1 MQVLRCGGYDVLV
14 YLRFIKLAIHIFG
27 SFAPYAFVVL
37 LPINASVFYVVAP
50 SDKLPG
56 NELGAANISLN
67 TFNRLSLS
75 SMPIKDSRMWTHCVG
90 VYLLTGL
97 TMHFLARECRWYTRL
112 RHRFLT
118 ERDEARQRT
127 VLIKQVPIELRS
139 SPKLAEYFARL
150 YPGKV
155 VGAVMCRRTDRLDR
169 LVAARATSL
178 ARCERIQARRIGH
191 KLTQP
196 GTVPERCARCYRFID
211 RYNTFLENA
220 YDPYWWC
227 CDMGLT
233 ERSMIHETSI
243 KRLNEKIDAERRN
256 QASVD
261 PFVGRPSTAT
271 YPDSL
276 LRGIARTTAAVVV
289 EDAIVASVDDLAP
302 PVDGQVAAPV
312 DVETPKAD
320 SISTTLPKCNTS
332 QDTKIDEDGANDSC
346 SLLADDTH
354 RGLALDEYWD
364 EEDCVASNCKP
375 LCTRCGPCWS
385 RLRERGAEAA
395 ALLGAERGKARF
407 IGDKAFV
414 TFNSFT
420 GAAIATQVFHAAIP
434 GGMHAQMAPEPRDI
448 FWPNVHVSSKRR
460 TTRRVIANAIVAL
473 LLIFYIVPVTLIS
486 LVLSDQAIKVRHQRS
501 RNAS

>member
-1 MQVLRCGGYDVLV
+1 MLV

-37 LPINASVFYVVAP
+37 LPVNASVFYLVTP
-50 SDKLPG
+50 GDKLPN
-56 NELGAANISLN
+56 NEVGAADISFN

-127 VLIKQVPIELRS
+127 VLFQQVPIELRS

-178 ARCERIQARRIGH
+178 ARFERIQARRTRH
-191 KLTQP
+191 KLTKP
-196 GTVPERCARCYRFID
+196 NVGTGRWNQCNGCID
-211 RYNTFLENA
+211 RYNTLLEDA
-220 YDPYWWC
+220 YDPCWWR
-227 CDMGLT
+227 CDLGLT

-243 KRLNEKIDAERRN
+243 RRLDEKIETERRN

-261 PFVGRPSTAT
+261 PLVGRPSTK

-276 LRGIARTTAAVVV
+276 PCSIVRTTAAVVV
-289 EDAIVASVDDLAP
+289 EGAVVASVNDSVP
-302 PVDGQVAAPV
+302 PVDGQVAATV
-312 DVETPKAD
+312 DVETPK
-320 SISTTLPKCNTS
+320 SNFISTTFPKSDSS
-332 QDTKIDEDGANDSC
+332 QDAKIKEDDANDHC
-346 SLLADDTH
+346 SQLADDTH
-354 RGLALDEYWD
+354 HSLALEGCWD
-364 EEDCVASNCKP
+364 EEDSIASHCA
-375 LCTRCGPCWS
+375 LICTRCGPCCS
-385 RLRERGAEAA
+385 RLHKHGAEAA
-395 ALLGAERGKARF
+395 ALLGAERGKARL

-414 TFNSFT
+414 CFNSFK
-420 GAAIATQVFHAAIP
+420 GAAIATQVFHAATP

-486 LVLSDQAIKVRHQRS
+486 LVLSDQAIKVHHHLL
-501 RNAS
+501 RNT